1 MGACKVQKGRRKA
14 TNDAVEDEVLIL
26 LAGMVGESHVTNRFC
41 VDGASQDLRMASRLL
56 ANRAPKERQ
65 LQRLM
70 QRMLKKAEHLLG
82 DSVNAKAIQLV
93 AKELLAKET
102 ISGRA
107 VRQLFSEASSD

>member
-1 MGACKVQKGRRKA
+1 
-14 TNDAVEDEVLIL
+14 
-26 LAGMVGESHVTNRFC
+26 
-41 VDGASQDLRMASRLL
+41 
-56 ANRAPKERQ
+56 
-65 LQRLM
+65 M